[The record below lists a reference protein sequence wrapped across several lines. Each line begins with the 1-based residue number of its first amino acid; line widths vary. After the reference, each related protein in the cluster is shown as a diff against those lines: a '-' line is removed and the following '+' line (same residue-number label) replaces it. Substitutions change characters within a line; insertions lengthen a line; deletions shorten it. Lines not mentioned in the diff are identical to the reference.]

1 MAWVY
6 GSWFYGIYF
15 LVSFPMFL
23 RLDEPLL
30 LPPAQAIAPLAS
42 STRSTVA
49 AAAIPASAK
58 SSRGRSPERCSV
70 AAAPFAAVAAGDAP
84 LASAPGLGS
93 PLPHPHRDGARR
105 FSAFETGVESL
116 ASGMAVLLLLDFVR
130 VWLEVDLHVL
140 LHRPCKLDFS
150 LTCAPFSGEQ
160 C

>member
-30 LPPAQAIAPLAS
+30 LPPAPAIAPAS
-42 STRSTVA
+42 STDSTVTA
-49 AAAIPASAK
+49 ATIPASAK
-58 SSRGRSPERCSV
+58 SSRGRSPERRSV
-70 AAAPFAAVAAGDAP
+70 AAAPSAESGDAP

>member
-42 STRSTVA
+42 STGTTVA

-58 SSRGRSPERCSV
+58 SSRGRSPERRSV
-70 AAAPFAAVAAGDAP
+70 AAAPSAASGDAP

-93 PLPHPHRDGARR
+93 PLPHPPRDGARR

-116 ASGMAVLLLLDFVR
+116 ASGMAVLSLLDYVR
-130 VWLEVDLHVL
+130 IWPEVELHVL